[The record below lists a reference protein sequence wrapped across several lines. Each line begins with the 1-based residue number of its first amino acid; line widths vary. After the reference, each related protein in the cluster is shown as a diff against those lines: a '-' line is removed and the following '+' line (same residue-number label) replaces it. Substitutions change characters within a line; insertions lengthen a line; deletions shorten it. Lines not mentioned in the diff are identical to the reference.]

1 MDYVKELLTAINNYT
16 ETEMQSKMRLRDLI
30 CVISD
35 NTDLT
40 KDALMQELLYV
51 ASRKMRMFGYNVQNN
66 LTSEPLK
73 QKTEGVSIKDEA
85 ISQLYRSKVWPNNL
99 LDRSQ
104 KEVIDAFQQ
113 LSAKRLLVSAPTSYG
128 KTYLMREILYL
139 NNERYNTIM
148 LIFPTIAL
156 LRENAFDMQNFVLQ
170 KKLSY
175 NIINS
180 VTEEID
186 LEQRNIFI
194 FTPER
199 ALQLMA
205 LYPDIKIDFFFFDEM
220 YKEDE
225 DFANC
230 PTKEEDEDIVSSPD
244 ERGIEKS
251 VAFLDEARAK
261 TFRIALYLLAKTV
274 PEYYLAGPNL
284 SKDNFSTGMKRF
296 MWLSL

>member
-16 ETEMQSKMRLRDLI
+16 ETDMQSKERLRDLI

-35 NTDLT
+35 NTDLI
-40 KDALMQELLYV
+40 KDELMKELLYI

-66 LTSEPLK
+66 LTSDPLK
-73 QKTEGVSIKDEA
+73 QKAGGITIKDEA
-85 ISQLYRSKVWPNNL
+85 ISQFYRSKVWPNNL

-104 KEVIDAFQQ
+104 KEVIDIFQQ
-113 LSAKRLLVSAPTSYG
+113 LSTKRLLVSAPTSYG

-139 NNERYNTIM
+139 NNKRYNTIM

-156 LRENAFDMQNFVLQ
+156 LRENAIDMQNFVIQ
-170 KKLSY
+170 KELSY

-199 ALQLMA
+199 A
-205 LYPDIKIDFFFFDEM
+205 IH
-220 YKEDE
+220 
-225 DFANC
+225 
-230 PTKEEDEDIVSSPD
+230 VGS
-244 ERGIEKS
+244 
-251 VAFLDEARAK
+251 
-261 TFRIALYLLAKTV
+261 
-274 PEYYLAGPNL
+274 L
-284 SKDNFSTGMKRF
+284 S
-296 MWLSL
+296 

>member
-16 ETEMQSKMRLRDLI
+16 ETDMQSKMRLRDLI

-186 LEQRNIFI
+186 LEQRNM
-194 FTPER
+194 R
-199 ALQLMA
+199 H
-205 LYPDIKIDFFFFDEM
+205 
-220 YKEDE
+220 
-225 DFANC
+225 
-230 PTKEEDEDIVSSPD
+230 
-244 ERGIEKS
+244 R
-251 VAFLDEARAK
+251 
-261 TFRIALYLLAKTV
+261 
-274 PEYYLAGPNL
+274 
-284 SKDNFSTGMKRF
+284 
-296 MWLSL
+296 